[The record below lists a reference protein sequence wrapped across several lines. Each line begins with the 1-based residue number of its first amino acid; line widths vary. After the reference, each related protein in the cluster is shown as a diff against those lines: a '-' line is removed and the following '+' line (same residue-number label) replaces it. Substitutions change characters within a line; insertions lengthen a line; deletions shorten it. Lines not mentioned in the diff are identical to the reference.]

1 MTPERKIALLE
12 VQLDLALNY
21 LTSVCDKAETKEKC
35 LLCGERFADK
45 TDFGHECPLPAA
57 RDFLK
62 GPVAQ
67 AESVLLS
74 LAIGDVKFFDRELS
88 AEEVREVAEEAL
100 APHGYSLAGESGT
113 SVVIDRTLSTEEMQ
127 GVFEKVQARPRS
139 FAGENDEG
147 HMLVVGKD
155 GQPDMVREDEL
166 REMDAALV
174 AGAQE
179 SVRKIEEREQDVLG
193 DDGVQKIADD
203 MRASLTTREREIL
216 DADPTEGPRV
226 TPEFIRKA
234 QDRALERLRTHGAEP
249 PDPTE
254 ESTAAFMD
262 ELCEGEEEPDPPGH
276 EPLKLELTPEMISN
290 MTEDED

>member
-74 LAIGDVKFFDRELS
+74 LAIGDVKVFDRELS

-100 APHGYSLAGESGT
+100 ASGRPLEGEPGT
-113 SVVIDRTLSTEEMQ
+113 TVVIGRPLSAEEMQ
-127 GVFEKVQARPRS
+127 EVFEKVQARPRS

-193 DDGVQKIADD
+193 WQ
-203 MRASLTTREREIL
+203 L
-216 DADPTEGPRV
+216 
-226 TPEFIRKA
+226 
-234 QDRALERLRTHGAEP
+234 Q
-249 PDPTE
+249 
-254 ESTAAFMD
+254 
-262 ELCEGEEEPDPPGH
+262 
-276 EPLKLELTPEMISN
+276 
-290 MTEDED
+290 